1 MAKAK
6 SRCPV
11 KRKQWYEK
19 PEGMLLFGFLGSL
32 IAGVVVAVV
41 TESIVNERFNVIDSR
56 LK

>member
-41 TESIVNERFNVIDSR
+41 TESIVNERFNVIESR